1 MDTYVA
7 MLSTMLMM
15 IIAIIAM
22 IIIYAMRYKRVPPN
36 KAMVVF
42 GRRTMRADRKGYRV
56 LTGGGKFIVPIVEEV
71 KYLPLDVRNLKFKL
85 DNVKTDPKTE
95 SARLKLEATAIIKI
109 GSDPMSLN
117 TAAEML
123 LDKKDEEINKM
134 AYDVIE
140 AHIKGIC
147 KTLKFEQIDTDR
159 DLMAERI
166 QNIIAMDL
174 RNIGLEVRS
183 MVINDVKKIS

>member
-174 RNIGLEVRS
+174 RNIGIEIRS